1 MHTFVRRAAC
11 ARRVPLQVR
20 PLPLTS
26 TIAPRLARAYATP
39 TDDKPSSTQEKK
51 DSEKGKEKQLSDE
64 NKVPPALK
72 GLEGFFGGSK
82 SSESGSQH
90 HDHEHDESH
99 ERRHRSTPPPG
110 GPNNQPGP
118 SMYQNLAL
126 VGTALYL
133 AYTLSATSAD
143 SREIT
148 WQEFQNAFLEKGL
161 VDKLTVVNRTRV
173 RVHLH
178 SNATGTMY
186 PQSTG
191 QGYYF
196 SIGSVEA
203 FERKLD
209 EAQRELG
216 IPINE
221 RIPVAYHEEIS
232 ALNTALHFA
241 PTLILAGLLLYF
253 SRRATGGAG
262 AGGSGG
268 IFGIGKSRAKLFNQ
282 ETDVKVKFKDVA
294 GMEEAKVEI
303 MEFVRFLKEPAKY
316 ERLGAKIPRGAILS
330 GPPGTGKTLLAKAT
344 AGEASVPFLSVSG
357 SEFVEMFVGVG
368 PSRVRDLFA
377 SAKKHAPCIIFV
389 DEIDAI
395 GKSRGKGGNFG
406 GNDERESTLNQLL
419 VEMDGFGT
427 KEHIVV
433 LAGTNRPDVLD
444 PALMRPGRFDRHIQ
458 VDRPDVSGRKEIFM
472 VHLRPLKLHESLKLE
487 DIAQKLAVMTP
498 GFSGA
503 DIANVCNE
511 AALHAARVEN
521 DSVTETNFDTAI
533 ERVIVGL
540 ERKSRVLGKEEKKT
554 VAYHEAGHAV
564 CGWFLEYAD
573 PLLKV
578 SIIPRGVGALG
589 YAQYLPAERYLYST
603 PQLIDRMCMTL
614 GGRVSEEIFFGEITT
629 GAQDDLQKITKMAFE
644 VCANYGMNE
653 VIGPV
658 SYGGRDSKES
668 FQKPFSE
675 KTGEMLDNEVR
686 KMIVA
691 AHKRTKDL
699 LTEKREEVVKVAERL
714 LEKEILTRQDMIELL
729 GKRPFKNQSDDM
741 DKYLDKQGEKSAPP
755 PFEGPQPEPSV
766 ASEAV
771 DFENNSI
778 LYPMHL
784 IYIAHS
790 ARMIPC
796 FALMSAPS
804 FSSFPTFSSFP
815 DIEEP
820 KSKGKDKDKN
830 KDKDKRSKREER
842 ERERDRDEHK
852 SKGDRDR
859 HEDRRRDRRDRERS
873 RSPRRRDKDKSRDV
887 KERSKHRERDDGDKH
902 SKAKKAEKAYREEK
916 RRERKSRH
924 GEKEKDKDKKDRGK
938 DIDSGSELDELGETY
953 NFEQDL
959 AHARK
964 QQTILKDKQRTEYE
978 SLELSNLC
986 MADGKGDSQLM
997 QFGYLESSKVPR
1009 ADSNFEDGNVLGAPH
1024 GWKII
1029 RGRGSNRQVE
1039 LGKGGRPPA
1048 KRYVDRRAIPSTTRR
1063 LIPSKSTHSFT
1074 QEEEEEEFIR
1084 VNKRRKLKHDDL
1096 ADEVDDLGKV
1106 KRRED
1111 GPVYREITRV
1121 NSDSSASDFSDSES
1135 DTELVTPELT
1145 RSGKLAA
1152 RVKEYPMDISAWM
1165 ALLKHNVAPA
1175 QNELARAEMA
1185 VSVLSKALAAHPA
1198 NGRSPSLRLRF
1209 LRAGEII
1216 WPSQQLEKE
1225 WEGVL
1230 RDFPHDGDV
1239 WTEWVGWR
1247 MRVVRV
1253 INGVDDTLGD
1263 IAHAFEVLRGNTEE
1277 LEMQRL
1283 RLFWKAC
1290 VWLRQAGYIER
1301 AISAMQAQIE
1311 ITFFPPSDRPATF
1324 PDTLK
1329 MFEEFWD
1336 SEVPRIGEEGA
1347 QGWANWVSGGGSGD
1361 VYDAGQVFKQLLDP
1375 PADPYLHW
1383 AQREKTMDSTLTQPL
1398 RLRTANFRLDDPH
1411 RVIVLSDFSP
1421 ILTPLVTPVARR
1433 NLLFVCLHFLGLHTP
1448 GSTPPPDDIWADDR
1462 WMKRESDLFPD
1473 QLKSMGPRV
1482 LDGGAL
1488 IGHERVLRP
1497 GWGRVKEW
1505 GWGVGRVV
1513 GAESDMKA
1521 GSHMWEAEDLVGV
1534 DIEFTSRVFSMLSPV
1549 VQDEMWDEHWL
1560 AFEAASNLKKALKLS
1575 RLQLAQDQTSLYRW
1589 AGHAR
1594 LERARNKPEEAR
1606 KIYRVNLTNVKI
1618 DRRRPGELELW
1629 WDWSEMEWVQDKSE
1643 DALQVVLMAADASAP
1658 TPIEIL
1664 RAKRIYDASFKDD
1677 FSNDPMARVAL
1688 VKLRALLEL
1697 LSTKSLASTLAIYNH
1712 HLQTPQFLHHTAEHE
1727 ALVLS
1732 ATLCA
1737 FHYSRTLGNPCPPNI
1752 LRDQATAAIKLYP
1765 GNTTLLG
1772 LFLESER
1779 GEKVWGRVR
1788 TAVSDIILQEDLKD
1802 DMKTEVSLARILWA
1816 VWVESWEHGSYEQ
1829 ERVRNVLSK
1838 AISDHR
1844 TRQSPVLWRIYLEF
1858 EIRAG
1863 QLTRAKAL
1871 LHQAI
1876 GVCPWLDFWINAM
1889 AERQIRTRTDVEE
1902 LLVGWIPEEDSDS
1915 EIEVEGGEHD
1925 IEDRAQELRR
1935 LRPY

>member
-1 MHTFVRRAAC
+1 MHTFVRRAAY
-11 ARRVPLQVR
+11 ARRLPLQLR
-20 PLPLTS
+20 TLPPAS

-39 TDDKPSSTQEKK
+39 TDDKPTNTDEKK
-51 DSEKGKEKQLSDE
+51 DADKGKENQLSNDE
-64 NKVPPALK
+64 NKIPPALK
-72 GLEGFFGGSK
+72 GLEGFFGGK
-82 SSESGSQH
+82 SSDSGSQRH
-90 HDHEHDESH
+90 ESEHDESH

-161 VDKLTVVNRTRV
+161 VDKLTVVNRSRV

-216 IPINE
+216 VPISE

-253 SRRATGGAG
+253 SRRATSGAG
-262 AGGSGG
+262 SGGSGG

-472 VHLRPLKLHESLKLE
+472 VHLRPLKLHESLKIE

-658 SYGGRDSKES
+658 SYGGRDKES

-699 LTEKREEVVKVAERL
+699 LTEKREQVVKVAERL

-729 GKRPFKNQSDDM
+729 GKRPFTGQSDDM
-741 DKYLDKQGEKSAPP
+741 DKYLDKQSEKSAPP
-755 PFEGPQPEPSV
+755 PV
-766 ASEAV
+766 
-771 DFENNSI
+771 
-778 LYPMHL
+778 
-784 IYIAHS
+784 
-790 ARMIPC
+790 
-796 FALMSAPS
+796 
-804 FSSFPTFSSFP
+804 
-815 DIEEP
+815 
-820 KSKGKDKDKN
+820 
-830 KDKDKRSKREER
+830 
-842 ERERDRDEHK
+842 
-852 SKGDRDR
+852 
-859 HEDRRRDRRDRERS
+859 
-873 RSPRRRDKDKSRDV
+873 
-887 KERSKHRERDDGDKH
+887 
-902 SKAKKAEKAYREEK
+902 
-916 RRERKSRH
+916 
-924 GEKEKDKDKKDRGK
+924 
-938 DIDSGSELDELGETY
+938 
-953 NFEQDL
+953 
-959 AHARK
+959 
-964 QQTILKDKQRTEYE
+964 
-978 SLELSNLC
+978 
-986 MADGKGDSQLM
+986 
-997 QFGYLESSKVPR
+997 
-1009 ADSNFEDGNVLGAPH
+1009 
-1024 GWKII
+1024 
-1029 RGRGSNRQVE
+1029 
-1039 LGKGGRPPA
+1039 
-1048 KRYVDRRAIPSTTRR
+1048 
-1063 LIPSKSTHSFT
+1063 
-1074 QEEEEEEFIR
+1074 
-1084 VNKRRKLKHDDL
+1084 
-1096 ADEVDDLGKV
+1096 
-1106 KRRED
+1106 
-1111 GPVYREITRV
+1111 
-1121 NSDSSASDFSDSES
+1121 
-1135 DTELVTPELT
+1135 
-1145 RSGKLAA
+1145 
-1152 RVKEYPMDISAWM
+1152 
-1165 ALLKHNVAPA
+1165 
-1175 QNELARAEMA
+1175 
-1185 VSVLSKALAAHPA
+1185 
-1198 NGRSPSLRLRF
+1198 
-1209 LRAGEII
+1209 
-1216 WPSQQLEKE
+1216 
-1225 WEGVL
+1225 
-1230 RDFPHDGDV
+1230 
-1239 WTEWVGWR
+1239 
-1247 MRVVRV
+1247 
-1253 INGVDDTLGD
+1253 
-1263 IAHAFEVLRGNTEE
+1263 
-1277 LEMQRL
+1277 
-1283 RLFWKAC
+1283 
-1290 VWLRQAGYIER
+1290 
-1301 AISAMQAQIE
+1301 
-1311 ITFFPPSDRPATF
+1311 
-1324 PDTLK
+1324 
-1329 MFEEFWD
+1329 
-1336 SEVPRIGEEGA
+1336 
-1347 QGWANWVSGGGSGD
+1347 
-1361 VYDAGQVFKQLLDP
+1361 
-1375 PADPYLHW
+1375 
-1383 AQREKTMDSTLTQPL
+1383 
-1398 RLRTANFRLDDPH
+1398 
-1411 RVIVLSDFSP
+1411 
-1421 ILTPLVTPVARR
+1421 
-1433 NLLFVCLHFLGLHTP
+1433 
-1448 GSTPPPDDIWADDR
+1448 
-1462 WMKRESDLFPD
+1462 
-1473 QLKSMGPRV
+1473 
-1482 LDGGAL
+1482 
-1488 IGHERVLRP
+1488 
-1497 GWGRVKEW
+1497 
-1505 GWGVGRVV
+1505 
-1513 GAESDMKA
+1513 
-1521 GSHMWEAEDLVGV
+1521 
-1534 DIEFTSRVFSMLSPV
+1534 
-1549 VQDEMWDEHWL
+1549 
-1560 AFEAASNLKKALKLS
+1560 
-1575 RLQLAQDQTSLYRW
+1575 
-1589 AGHAR
+1589 
-1594 LERARNKPEEAR
+1594 
-1606 KIYRVNLTNVKI
+1606 
-1618 DRRRPGELELW
+1618 
-1629 WDWSEMEWVQDKSE
+1629 
-1643 DALQVVLMAADASAP
+1643 
-1658 TPIEIL
+1658 
-1664 RAKRIYDASFKDD
+1664 
-1677 FSNDPMARVAL
+1677 
-1688 VKLRALLEL
+1688 
-1697 LSTKSLASTLAIYNH
+1697 
-1712 HLQTPQFLHHTAEHE
+1712 
-1727 ALVLS
+1727 
-1732 ATLCA
+1732 
-1737 FHYSRTLGNPCPPNI
+1737 
-1752 LRDQATAAIKLYP
+1752 
-1765 GNTTLLG
+1765 
-1772 LFLESER
+1772 
-1779 GEKVWGRVR
+1779 
-1788 TAVSDIILQEDLKD
+1788 
-1802 DMKTEVSLARILWA
+1802 
-1816 VWVESWEHGSYEQ
+1816 
-1829 ERVRNVLSK
+1829 
-1838 AISDHR
+1838 
-1844 TRQSPVLWRIYLEF
+1844 
-1858 EIRAG
+1858 
-1863 QLTRAKAL
+1863 
-1871 LHQAI
+1871 
-1876 GVCPWLDFWINAM
+1876 
-1889 AERQIRTRTDVEE
+1889 
-1902 LLVGWIPEEDSDS
+1902 
-1915 EIEVEGGEHD
+1915 
-1925 IEDRAQELRR
+1925 
-1935 LRPY
+1935 